1 MNVVGN
7 GIANREGRISQHTE
21 VEENHVLVDD
31 QWWGGSDGG
40 RVVCVLPCGGA
51 TRGDMGD

>member
-40 RVVCVLPCGGA
+40 REVCVLPCGGA